1 MYNAKFIIQ
10 GIYVEFVIGMV
21 GSAEITV
28 DINNTAKTMGSGEL
42 EVFATPS
49 MVALMEKAATL
60 AIKECLSEG
69 FTTVGTMINIKH
81 LAATPIGVV
90 GVTATATLIGVDG
103 KRLMFKVEAF
113 DGTEKIGEGQHER
126 FVINVDRFMD
136 RANVKR

>member
-1 MYNAKFIIQ
+1 M
-10 GIYVEFVIGMV
+10 EFTIGMV

-28 DINNTAKTMGSGEL
+28 DMNNTAKTMGSGDL

-69 FTTVGTMINIKH
+69 NTTVGTMINVKH
-81 LAATPIGVV
+81 LAATPIGAK
-90 GVTATATLIGVDG
+90 VTATATLIEVDG

-136 RANVKR
+136 KANGKR

>member
-1 MYNAKFIIQ
+1 MDFA
-10 GIYVEFVIGMV
+10 IGMV

-28 DINNTAKTMGSGEL
+28 DISNTAMTMGSGDL
-42 EVFATPS
+42 NVFATPA

-69 FTTVGTMINIKH
+69 YTTVGTMINVKH
-81 LAATPIGVV
+81 LAATPIGVK
-90 GVTATATLIGVDG
+90 VTATATLIEMDG

-126 FVINVDRFMD
+126 FIINVDRFMD
-136 RANVKR
+136 RANGKR